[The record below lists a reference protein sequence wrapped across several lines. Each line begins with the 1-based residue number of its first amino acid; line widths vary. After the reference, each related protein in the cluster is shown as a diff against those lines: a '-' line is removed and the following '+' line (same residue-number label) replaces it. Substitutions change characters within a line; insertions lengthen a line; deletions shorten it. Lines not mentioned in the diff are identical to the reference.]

1 MKPIK
6 RGTNLKKRL
15 EEIVSYNPETGVFYW
30 KNLKNKNKKF
40 GAEVKSK
47 EKEGYIVINHK
58 GKQYRA
64 HRIAWLFYYGYMPIK
79 GIDHINRDKT
89 DNRIANLR
97 LANDSQNAANVGL
110 NKNNKTGVPGI
121 FWCKKS
127 SKWRLRTIFMGNRVE
142 LGRFKTKEEAAK
154 AYFNFKSEH
163 YGEFFNK
170 DIINE
175 FSFDD

>member
-40 GAEVKSK
+40 GAE
-47 EKEGYIVINHK
+47 
-58 GKQYRA
+58 
-64 HRIAWLFYYGYMPIK
+64 
-79 GIDHINRDKT
+79 
-89 DNRIANLR
+89 
-97 LANDSQNAANVGL
+97 
-110 NKNNKTGVPGI
+110 
-121 FWCKKS
+121 
-127 SKWRLRTIFMGNRVE
+127 
-142 LGRFKTKEEAAK
+142 